1 MIYFAKLKKNNMSLV
16 AAGIRTLLYTL
27 SGGVG
32 YHLIINPLYDT
43 KRNE

>member
-1 MIYFAKLKKNNMSLV
+1 MIYFAKLKKNKMSLV